1 MEMIQ
6 TQEKVIIVD
15 RKPTPNAFFAALA
28 ETTKIQTPN
37 QIFRAQIRLVEKAA
51 EAGDIRGWQE
61 NSASL
66 ATLASDAGIDLTQD
80 LEIRVQLKKIEL
92 SLLMNAQ
99 RKASSQA
106 KGLEKQATEL
116 QIAGDVNGAKDL
128 FAKAQKLITLSLQL
142 KGQLEARLA

>member
-6 TQEKVIIVD
+6 TQEKGMFVD
-15 RKPTPNAFFAALA
+15 RKPTANAFFATLA
-28 ETTKIQTPN
+28 ETSKIQTPH
-37 QIFRAQIRLVEKAA
+37 QIFRAQIRIVEKAA

-61 NSASL
+61 NSAPL
-66 ATLASDAGIDLTQD
+66 ATLASAAGIDMQD

-99 RKASSQA
+99 KKASTQA

-116 QIAGDVNGAKDL
+116 QIAGDVNAAKDL
-128 FAKAQKLITLSLQL
+128 FAKAQKLIALSLQL